1 MKCAN
6 ANVNQNLMQTP
17 TFTTGPTAPTEQLYG
32 ALSAQSAFTGKV
44 LSLFGLAILI
54 TAAGTYTGYNYILAE
69 LVSHPG
75 WALIIFVV
83 ELVLI
88 LTSRLWSKIEPLNYI
103 LFSAFA
109 FLSGITIV
117 PLIASFVHEFNGF
130 GIIYRA
136 LFTTTTTF
144 LAAGLFGYTTK
155 KSLAS
160 LGGFLITG
168 LIGMLI
174 VGIVGIFLPWGN
186 TTEMLYS
193 GFGVLLFTA
202 YAAYDLNR
210 LRDYPKGEY
219 INAAIQ
225 LYLDI
230 FNLFIFI
237 LRLTGA
243 VSRR

>member
-1 MKCAN
+1 
-6 ANVNQNLMQTP
+6 MQSP
-17 TFTTGPTAPTEQLYG
+17 TFTQGPSAPTEQLYS
-32 ALSAQSAFTGKV
+32 ALSAQSAFTSKV

-54 TAAGTYTGYNYILAE
+54 TAAGTYTGYNYVLE
-69 LVSHPG
+69 QLVFHPG
-75 WALIIFVV
+75 WALLIFAV
-83 ELVLI
+83 ELILI
-88 LTSRLWSKIEPLNYI
+88 FTSRFWSKIEPLNYL

-109 FLSGITIV
+109 FLSGLTLV
-117 PLIASFVHEFNGF
+117 PLIASFVKEFNGF
-130 GIIYRA
+130 EIIYRA
-136 LFTTTTTF
+136 LFTTTATF
-144 LAAGLFGYTTK
+144 IGAGLFGYTTK

-160 LGGFLITG
+160 WSGFLITA
-168 LIGMLI
+168 LVGMLI

-186 TTEMLYS
+186 TMEMIYS
-193 GFGVLLFTA
+193 GFGVLIFTA

-210 LRDYPKGEY
+210 LRDYPHDEY

>member
-1 MKCAN
+1 M
-6 ANVNQNLMQTP
+6 TSP
-17 TFTTGPTAPTEQLYG
+17 EHTTGPTAPTEQLYG
-32 ALSAQSAFTGKV
+32 ALSAQSAFTSKV

-54 TAAGTYTGYNYILAE
+54 TAAGTYTGYNYILAT
-69 LVSHPG
+69 LVLNPS
-75 WALIIFVV
+75 WALAIFAV

-109 FLSGITIV
+109 FISGLTLV
-117 PLIASFVHEFNGF
+117 PLIASFAHEFNGF

-136 LFTTTTTF
+136 LFTTTATF
-144 LAAGLFGYTTK
+144 LGAGLFGYTTK
-155 KSLAS
+155 KSLS
-160 LGGFLITG
+160 SWRGFLITA

-174 VGIVGIFLPWGN
+174 VGIAGIFLPWGN
-186 TTEMLYS
+186 GMEMLYS

-202 YAAYDLNR
+202 YAAYDINR
-210 LRDYPKGEY
+210 LKDYPKGEY